1 MSAFLKPCHFLAK
14 HGLVRKQV
22 KFFSVSAK
30 RLEGETVGFIGL
42 GNMGRGMAD
51 NLVSKGHSVVLYDVV
66 PEAVSALTAKG
77 ARGAASPAEVAAES
91 DLIVTMLPN
100 NAIVSNVYEG
110 QDGILSSVKSGA
122 FLIDSSTVDPAL
134 SKDLAAKAAA
144 AGCQFVDAPVSG
156 GINAAAAGTLTFM
169 VGANSDQ
176 EFAKAEML
184 LSKMGAK
191 ITHCGGVG
199 TGGAVKICNNML
211 LAVSMIGTSEAMNL
225 GIKLGLDPKLL
236 AGILGSATGRC
247 WSVDT
252 YNPCPG
258 VMENVPSSNDYKGGF
273 GTALMTKDLGLAQD
287 AATRAQAATPLGS
300 LSHQIYRV
308 MCNAG
313 YAEKDFSS
321 AFKFLREQDK

>member
-1 MSAFLKPCHFLAK
+1 MGKIQLIKTIMSAFLKPCQFLTK
-14 HGLVRKQV
+14 QGLFRHQV
-22 KFFSVSAK
+22 KFFSVSSS
-30 RLEGETVGFIGL
+30 RLDGETVGFIGL

-51 NLVSKGHSVVLYDVV
+51 NLITKGHSVVLYDVV
-66 PEAVSALTAKG
+66 PEAVDALTAKG
-77 ARGAASPAEVAAES
+77 AKGATSPAEVAAES

-110 QDGILSSVKSGA
+110 IFSSVKPGS

-134 SKDLAAKAAA
+134 SKDLAVKAAS

-156 GINAAAAGTLTFM
+156 GINAASAGTLTFM
-169 VGANSDQ
+169 VGANTD
-176 EFAKAEML
+176 EDFAKAEEL
-184 LSKMGAK
+184 LSKM
-191 ITHCGGVG
+191 
-199 TGGAVKICNNML
+199 AVKICNNML

-313 YAEKDFSS
+313 YAEKVFSS

>member
-1 MSAFLKPCHFLAK
+1 MRAFLKPCQHLARQC
-14 HGLVRKQV
+14 LLRQQL
-22 KFFSVSAK
+22 KFFSVSSS
-30 RLEGETVGFIGL
+30 RLDGETVGFIGL
-42 GNMGRGMAD
+42 GNMGKGMAD
-51 NLVSKGHSVVLYDVV
+51 NLISKGHSVVLYDVV
-66 PEAVSALTAKG
+66 PDAVAALTAKG
-77 ARGAASPAEVAAES
+77 ARGAGSPGEVARES
-91 DLIVTMLPN
+91 EVVVTMLPN
-100 NAIVSNVYEG
+100 NAIVSAVYEE
-110 QDGILSSVKSGA
+110 ILSCVKPGV

-134 SKDLAAKAAA
+134 SKGLAARAAA
-144 AGCQFVDAPVSG
+144 AGCMFVDAPVSG
-156 GINAAAAGTLTFM
+156 GINAASAGTLTFM
-169 VGANSDQ
+169 VGADTDQ
-176 EFAKAEML
+176 DFTKAEQL

-211 LAVSMIGTSEAMNL
+211 LAVSMIGTAEAMNL
-225 GIKLGLDPKLL
+225 GIQLGLDPKLL

-321 AFKFLREQDK
+321 AFQFLRENQK

>member
-1 MSAFLKPCHFLAK
+1 MMKRMFYKPIVAKLVHSSA
-14 HGLVRKQV
+14 RS
-22 KFFSVSAK
+22 FSLTAFKNESDV
-30 RLEGETVGFIGL
+30 VGFIGL
-42 GNMGRGMAD
+42 GNMGKGMAG
-51 NLVSKGHSVVLYDVV
+51 NLVKKGHSVVVYDVV
-66 PEAVSALTAKG
+66 KDSVDALAGQGATTAQN
-77 ARGAASPAEVAAES
+77 PAEVAAKS
-91 DLIVTMLPN
+91 DLVVTMLPN
-100 NAIVSNVYEG
+100 NAIVSNVYNG
-110 QDGILSSVKSGA
+110 PDGILSSIKKGS

-134 SKDLAAKAAA
+134 SKELAVAAKTVD
-144 AGCQFVDAPVSG
+144 CKFVDAPVSG
-156 GINAAAAGTLTFM
+156 GINAASAGTLTFM
-169 VGANSDQ
+169 VGADSEED
-176 EFAKAEML
+176 FSKAEAL
-184 LSKMGAK
+184 LSHMGAK
-191 ITHCGGVG
+191 ITHCGAVG

-211 LAVSMIGTSEAMNL
+211 LAISMIGTSETMNL

-236 AGILGSATGRC
+236 AGILGTATGRC

-258 VMENVPSSNDYKGGF
+258 VLDNVPSSNDYKGGF

-321 AFKFLREQDK
+321 AFKFLREDK

>member
-1 MSAFLKPCHFLAK
+1 MSAFLKPCQFLTKQA
-14 HGLVRKQV
+14 LFRQQV
-22 KFFSVSAK
+22 KFFSVSSS
-30 RLEGETVGFIGL
+30 RLDGETVGFIGL

-51 NLVSKGHSVVLYDVV
+51 NLITKGHSVVLYDVV
-66 PEAVSALTAKG
+66 PEAVDALTAKG
-77 ARGAASPAEVAAES
+77 AKGATSPAEVAAES

-110 QDGILSSVKSGA
+110 IFSSVKSGS

-134 SKDLAAKAAA
+134 SKDLAVKAAS

-156 GINAAAAGTLTFM
+156 GINAASAGTLTFM
-169 VGANSDQ
+169 VGANTD
-176 EFAKAEML
+176 EDFAKAEEL